1 MNIYD
6 RLEQLSI
13 TLPCPPARG
22 GIYTPVKQSGCM
34 LYVSGQGPSINGK
47 PAYTGKAGDQ
57 RTVEEAQEAARICAM
72 NMLSVL
78 NEYVKDLNRI
88 KGVVKLL
95 GFVESSP
102 GFNEQPTVINAAS
115 QLFVDVFGNDGWHAR
130 SAVGVNELPSDIT
143 VEIEGIFELK
153 QL

>member
-13 TLPCPPARG
+13 TLPCPPGRG
-22 GIYTPVKQSGCM
+22 GIYTPVKQSGNM
-34 LYVSGQGPSINGK
+34 LYVSGQGPVVNGK
-47 PAYTGKAGDQ
+47 PAYTGKAGGQ
-57 RTVEEAQEAARICAM
+57 RTVEEAQEAARICAI

-78 NEYVKDLNRI
+78 NEYVGDLNRV

-95 GFVESSP
+95 GFVESAP
-102 GFNEQPTVINAAS
+102 GFNEQPRVVNAAS
-115 QLFVDVFGNDGWHAR
+115 QLLVDIFGEDGWHAR
-130 SAVGVNELPSDIT
+130 SAVGANELPSDIT

-153 QL
+153 